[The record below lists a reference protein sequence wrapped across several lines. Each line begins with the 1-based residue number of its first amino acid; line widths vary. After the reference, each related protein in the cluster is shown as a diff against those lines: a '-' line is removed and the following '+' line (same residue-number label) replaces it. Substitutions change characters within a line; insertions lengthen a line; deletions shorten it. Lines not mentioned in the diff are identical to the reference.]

1 VFPQA
6 SQIWR
11 NPVFAGFVE
20 TAARREAEENGP
32 SWGAEESAFAEVDAG
47 SRISLTEKDR
57 QLYPVLLALV
67 RWGNALVVEEA
78 QPSIREHAPRG
89 RRRE

>member
-1 VFPQA
+1 VFPET

-20 TAARREAEENGP
+20 TVARREVEENGP
-32 SWGAEESAFAEVDAG
+32 PWGAEENAFAEVGAVHEYL
-47 SRISLTEKDR
+47 LTEKGR

-67 RWGNALVVEEA
+67 QWGNALAEEEV
-78 QPSIREHAPRG
+78 QPSIHEHVPCGRQRE
-89 RRRE
+89 